1 LVRKNAVRRKA
12 IIRLTTT
19 EECRIILYQE
29 IVPVLAEDVFAI
41 LGDKQSVEIL
51 GAASTGLQSS
61 SNGIGNQTKKQYYV
75 RLKRLV
81 DMGLIEKHQ
90 SIYKLTSFGS
100 IVYENH
106 LKTMDK
112 IIPNYWQI
120 KSFDILKS
128 RNDFPVEQ
136 KDKIINEYIE
146 TTGLKGV
153 VNTTHLSSFSVVKQF
168 DDLIVEVLK
177 VLDNAEKEVYF
188 ATRYHNPH
196 VSTKV
201 FEKIGKGV
209 TIHILDGNPEQISVE
224 SRLAAIIRTPPNRET
239 AELVKKIVKSSRFD
253 LKRLPDL
260 PQSFMVVDGIQ
271 VVYDTVNFINPE
283 QFTIAV
289 SKYDDAYMAQRF
301 IEYYKL
307 LSKDATA
314 PKILE
319 EMRVR

>member
-1 LVRKNAVRRKA
+1 MH
-12 IIRLTTT
+12 
-19 EECRIILYQE
+19 QE
-29 IVPVLAEDVFAI
+29 TVPILAEDVFAL

-51 GAASTGLQSS
+51 IASSAGLQST
-61 SNGIGNQTKKQYYV
+61 SNGIGSQTKKQYYV

-81 DMGLIEKHQ
+81 DFGLIEKHQ

-120 KSFDILKS
+120 KSIDVLKS
-128 RNDFPVEQ
+128 RHDFPPEQ
-136 KDKIINEYIE
+136 KEKIMNEYIE
-146 TTGLKGV
+146 TTNMNEVL
-153 VNTTHLSSFSVVKQF
+153 NATQLSSFTVVKKF

-177 VLDNAEKEVYF
+177 VMDNAEKEIYF
-188 ATRYHNPH
+188 ATRYHDPY

-201 FEKIGKGV
+201 FKKFSKGV

-239 AELVKKIVKSSRFD
+239 AQMVKKITRSLRFD
-253 LKRLPDL
+253 LKRLPEL
-260 PQSFMVVDGIQ
+260 PLSFMVVDGIQ

-283 QFTIAV
+283 QFTIAI
-289 SKYDDAYMAQRF
+289 SKYDDTYTAKQF
-301 IEYYKL
+301 IDYFKT
-307 LSKDATA
+307 LSKDATT
-314 PKILE
+314 PKLLE
-319 EMRVR
+319 EMRVRSNR

>member
-1 LVRKNAVRRKA
+1 MH
-12 IIRLTTT
+12 
-19 EECRIILYQE
+19 QE
-29 IVPVLAEDVFAI
+29 TVPILAEDVFAL

-51 GAASTGLQSS
+51 IASSAGLQST

-81 DMGLIEKHQ
+81 DFGLIEKHQ

-120 KSFDILKS
+120 KSIDVLKS
-128 RNDFPVEQ
+128 RHDFPPEQ
-136 KDKIINEYIE
+136 KEKIMNEYIE
-146 TTGLKGV
+146 TTNMNEVL
-153 VNTTHLSSFSVVKQF
+153 NATQLSSFSVVKKF

-177 VLDNAEKEVYF
+177 IMDNADKEIYF
-188 ATRYHNPH
+188 ATRYHDPY

-201 FEKIGKGV
+201 FEKFSKGV

-239 AELVKKIVKSSRFD
+239 AQMVKKITRSPRFD
-253 LKRLPDL
+253 LKRLPEL
-260 PQSFMVVDGIQ
+260 PLSFMVVDGIQ

-283 QFTIAV
+283 QFTIAI
-289 SKYDDAYMAQRF
+289 SKYDDTYTAKKF
-301 IEYYKL
+301 IDYFKT
-307 LSKDATA
+307 LSKDATT
-314 PKILE
+314 PKLLE
-319 EMRVR
+319 EMRVRANR

>member
-1 LVRKNAVRRKA
+1 M
-12 IIRLTTT
+12 
-19 EECRIILYQE
+19 YQE
-29 IVPVLAEDVFAI
+29 IVPIIAEDVFAI
-41 LGDKQSVEIL
+41 LGDSQSVEIL
-51 GAASTGLQSS
+51 DAASIGLQSS

-81 DMGLIEKHQ
+81 DIGIIEKRQ

-106 LKTMDK
+106 LKTMNK
-112 IIPNYWQI
+112 IMPNYWQI

-128 RNDFPVEQ
+128 RNDFPFEQ
-136 KDKIINEYIE
+136 KEKIINEYVE

-153 VNTTHLSSFSVVKQF
+153 INTTQLSSFSVAKRF
-168 DDLIVEVLK
+168 DDLIIEVLK

-188 ATRYHNPH
+188 STRYHDPH
-196 VSTKV
+196 ISTKV

-209 TIHILDGNPEQISVE
+209 TIHILDGNPEQITVE

-239 AELVKKIVKSSRFD
+239 DELVKKIVKSPRFD
-253 LKRLPDL
+253 LKRFPDL

-283 QFTIAV
+283 EFTIAI
-289 SKYDDAYMAQRF
+289 SKYDDAYMAQQF
-301 IEYYKL
+301 IEYFKL
-307 LSKDATA
+307 LSKDATT

-319 EMRVR
+319 EM

>member
-1 LVRKNAVRRKA
+1 MH
-12 IIRLTTT
+12 
-19 EECRIILYQE
+19 QE
-29 IVPVLAEDVFAI
+29 TVPILAEDVFAL

-51 GAASTGLQSS
+51 IASSAGLQST

-81 DMGLIEKHQ
+81 DFGLIEKHQ

-120 KSFDILKS
+120 KSIDVLKS
-128 RNDFPVEQ
+128 RGDFPPEQ
-136 KDKIINEYIE
+136 KEKIMNEYIE
-146 TTGLKGV
+146 TTNMNEVL
-153 VNTTHLSSFSVVKQF
+153 NATQLSSFSVVKKF

-177 VLDNAEKEVYF
+177 VMDNAEKEIYF
-188 ATRYHNPH
+188 ATRYHDPY

-201 FEKIGKGV
+201 FEKFSKGV

-239 AELVKKIVKSSRFD
+239 AQMVKKITRSPRFD
-253 LKRLPDL
+253 LKRLPEL
-260 PQSFMVVDGIQ
+260 PLSFMVVDGIQ

-283 QFTIAV
+283 QFTIAI
-289 SKYDDAYMAQRF
+289 SKYDDTYTAKKF
-301 IEYYKL
+301 IDYFKT
-307 LSKDATA
+307 LSKDATT
-314 PKILE
+314 PKLLE
-319 EMRVR
+319 EMRVRANR

>member
-1 LVRKNAVRRKA
+1 M
-12 IIRLTTT
+12 
-19 EECRIILYQE
+19 YQE
-29 IVPVLAEDVFAI
+29 IVPIIAEDVFAI
-41 LGDKQSVEIL
+41 LGDSQSVEIL
-51 GAASTGLQSS
+51 DAASIGLQSS

-81 DMGLIEKHQ
+81 DIGIIEKRQ

-106 LKTMDK
+106 LKTMNK
-112 IIPNYWQI
+112 IMPNYWQI

-128 RNDFPVEQ
+128 RNDFPFEQ
-136 KDKIINEYIE
+136 KEKIINEYVE

-153 VNTTHLSSFSVVKQF
+153 INTTQLSSFSVAKRF
-168 DDLIVEVLK
+168 DDLIIEVLK

-188 ATRYHNPH
+188 STRYHDPH
-196 VSTKV
+196 ISTKV

-209 TIHILDGNPEQISVE
+209 TIHILDGNPEQITVE

-239 AELVKKIVKSSRFD
+239 AELVKKIVKSPRFD

-283 QFTIAV
+283 QFTIAI
-289 SKYDDAYMAQRF
+289 SKYDDAYMAQQF
-301 IEYYKL
+301 IEYFKL
-307 LSKDATA
+307 LSKDART

-319 EMRVR
+319 EMRVHTK

>member
-1 LVRKNAVRRKA
+1 MH
-12 IIRLTTT
+12 
-19 EECRIILYQE
+19 QE
-29 IVPVLAEDVFAI
+29 TVPILAEDVFAL

-51 GAASTGLQSS
+51 IASSAGLQST

-81 DMGLIEKHQ
+81 DFGLIEKHQ

-120 KSFDILKS
+120 KSIDVLKS
-128 RNDFPVEQ
+128 RHDFPPEQ
-136 KDKIINEYIE
+136 KEKIMNEYIE
-146 TTGLKGV
+146 TTNMNEVL
-153 VNTTHLSSFSVVKQF
+153 NATQLSSFAVVKKF

-177 VLDNAEKEVYF
+177 VMDNAEKEIYF
-188 ATRYHNPH
+188 ATRYHDPY

-201 FEKIGKGV
+201 FEKFSKGV

-239 AELVKKIVKSSRFD
+239 AQMVKKITGSPRFD
-253 LKRLPDL
+253 LKRLPEL
-260 PQSFMVVDGIQ
+260 PLSFMVVDGIQ

-283 QFTIAV
+283 QFTIAI
-289 SKYDDAYMAQRF
+289 SKYDDTYTATQF
-301 IEYYKL
+301 IDYFKT
-307 LSKDATA
+307 LSKDATT
-314 PKILE
+314 PKLLE
-319 EMRVR
+319 EMRVRSNR

>member
-1 LVRKNAVRRKA
+1 MH
-12 IIRLTTT
+12 
-19 EECRIILYQE
+19 QE
-29 IVPVLAEDVFAI
+29 TVPILAEDVFAL

-51 GAASTGLQSS
+51 TASSAGLQST

-81 DMGLIEKHQ
+81 DLGLIEKHQ

-120 KSFDILKS
+120 KSIDVLKS
-128 RNDFPVEQ
+128 RHDFPPEQ
-136 KDKIINEYIE
+136 KEKIMNEYIE
-146 TTGLKGV
+146 TTNMNEVL
-153 VNTTHLSSFSVVKQF
+153 NATQLSSFSVVKKF

-177 VLDNAEKEVYF
+177 VMDNAEKEIYF
-188 ATRYHNPH
+188 ATRYHDPY

-201 FEKIGKGV
+201 FEKFSKGV

-239 AELVKKIVKSSRFD
+239 AQMVKKITRSPRFD
-253 LKRLPDL
+253 LKRLPEL
-260 PQSFMVVDGIQ
+260 PLSFMVVDGIQ

-283 QFTIAV
+283 QFTIAI
-289 SKYDDAYMAQRF
+289 SKYDDTYTANQF
-301 IEYYKL
+301 IDYFKT
-307 LSKDATA
+307 LSKDATT
-314 PKILE
+314 PKLLE
-319 EMRVR
+319 EMRVRSNR

>member
-1 LVRKNAVRRKA
+1 M
-12 IIRLTTT
+12 
-19 EECRIILYQE
+19 YQE
-29 IVPVLAEDVFAI
+29 IVPIIAEDVFAI
-41 LGDKQSVEIL
+41 LGDSQSVEIL
-51 GAASTGLQSS
+51 EAASIGLQSS

-81 DMGLIEKHQ
+81 DIGLIEKRQ

-106 LKTMDK
+106 LKTMNK
-112 IIPNYWQI
+112 IMPNYWQI

-128 RNDFPVEQ
+128 RNDFPFEQ
-136 KDKIINEYIE
+136 KEKIINEYVE

-153 VNTTHLSSFSVVKQF
+153 INTTQLSSFSVAKRF
-168 DDLIVEVLK
+168 DDLIIEVLK

-188 ATRYHNPH
+188 STRYHDPH
-196 VSTKV
+196 ISTKV

-209 TIHILDGNPEQISVE
+209 TIHILDGNPEQITVE

-239 AELVKKIVKSSRFD
+239 AELVKKIVKSPRFD

-283 QFTIAV
+283 
-289 SKYDDAYMAQRF
+289 
-301 IEYYKL
+301 
-307 LSKDATA
+307 
-314 PKILE
+314 
-319 EMRVR
+319 

>member
-1 LVRKNAVRRKA
+1 MH
-12 IIRLTTT
+12 
-19 EECRIILYQE
+19 QE
-29 IVPVLAEDVFAI
+29 TVPILAEDVFAL

-51 GAASTGLQSS
+51 IASSAGLQST
-61 SNGIGNQTKKQYYV
+61 SNGIGSQTKKQYYV

-81 DMGLIEKHQ
+81 DFGLIEKHQ

-120 KSFDILKS
+120 KSIDVLKS
-128 RNDFPVEQ
+128 RHDFPPEQ
-136 KDKIINEYIE
+136 KEKIMNEYIE
-146 TTGLKGV
+146 TTNMNEVL
-153 VNTTHLSSFSVVKQF
+153 NATQLSSFSVVKKF

-177 VLDNAEKEVYF
+177 VMDNAEKEIYF
-188 ATRYHNPH
+188 ATRYHDPY

-201 FEKIGKGV
+201 FEKFSKGV

-239 AELVKKIVKSSRFD
+239 AQMVKKITRSPRFD
-253 LKRLPDL
+253 LKRLPEL
-260 PQSFMVVDGIQ
+260 PLSFMVVDGIQ

-283 QFTIAV
+283 QFTIAI
-289 SKYDDAYMAQRF
+289 SKYDDAYTAHRF
-301 IEYYKL
+301 IEYFKM
-307 LSKDATA
+307 LSKDATT
-314 PKILE
+314 PKLLE
-319 EMRVR
+319 EMRVRSNR

>member
-1 LVRKNAVRRKA
+1 MH
-12 IIRLTTT
+12 
-19 EECRIILYQE
+19 QE
-29 IVPVLAEDVFAI
+29 TVPILAEDVFAL

-51 GAASTGLQSS
+51 IASSAGLQST
-61 SNGIGNQTKKQYYV
+61 SNGIGSQTKKQYYV

-81 DMGLIEKHQ
+81 DFGLIEKHQ

-120 KSFDILKS
+120 KSIDVLKS
-128 RNDFPVEQ
+128 RHDFPPEQ
-136 KDKIINEYIE
+136 KEKIMNEYIE
-146 TTGLKGV
+146 TTNMNEVL
-153 VNTTHLSSFSVVKQF
+153 NATQLSSFTVVKKF

-177 VLDNAEKEVYF
+177 VMDNAEKEIYF
-188 ATRYHNPH
+188 ATRYHDPY

-201 FEKIGKGV
+201 FEKFSKGV

-239 AELVKKIVKSSRFD
+239 AQMVKKITRSPRFD
-253 LKRLPDL
+253 LKRLPEL
-260 PQSFMVVDGIQ
+260 PLSFMVVDGIQ

-283 QFTIAV
+283 QFTIAI
-289 SKYDDAYMAQRF
+289 SKYDDTYTAKQF
-301 IEYYKL
+301 IDYFKT
-307 LSKDATA
+307 LSKDATT
-314 PKILE
+314 PKLWE
-319 EMRVR
+319 EMRVRSNR